1 MSLKTPMLFFS
12 CKTDPN
18 FLHLTDFSAPD
29 KMFVLIKSDKERH
42 LFANELEFGRANK

>member
-1 MSLKTPMLFFS
+1 MLKTPLLLYA

-18 FLHLTDFSAPD
+18 FLHLTSFSAPD
-29 KMFVLIKSDKERH
+29 KMFVLVNDLNDRH